1 MIQDPV
7 RRTRLRS
14 TLIIVILSTIPC
26 YLLGLIILWI
36 SSSANG
42 NITPT
47 PTITVEIMAPTAV
60 MSATLPQPTVKFDTP
75 TITLTPTIS
84 VTPSI
89 TATYFIPSPT
99 PSMTFT
105 ATETLI
111 ATDTPLPV
119 ETNTPEVIPSDTQV
133 P

>member
-14 TLIIVILSTIPC
+14 TLIIVIVSTIPC
-26 YLLGLIILWI
+26 YLLGFIILWI
-36 SSSANG
+36 SSGAKG
-42 NITPT
+42 NATPT
-47 PTITVEIMAPTAV
+47 PTITAESIAPTAIL
-60 MSATLPQPTVKFDTP
+60 SATLPQPTAKFDTP

-89 TATYFIPSPT
+89 TPTYFIPSST

-105 ATETLI
+105 ATETLFI
-111 ATDTPLPV
+111 TDTPPFV
-119 ETNTPEVIPSDTQV
+119 VTDTPTVNPGDTQV

>member
-36 SSSANG
+36 SSGAKG

-47 PTITVEIMAPTAV
+47 PTITMEVMAPTAV
-60 MSATLPQPTVKFDTP
+60 MSATLPQPSAVFDTP

-89 TATYFIPSPT
+89 TPTYFIPSPT

-105 ATETLI
+105 ATETLNI
-111 ATDTPLPV
+111 TDTPPFV
-119 ETNTPEVIPSDTQV
+119 VTDTPVIPGETQA